1 MKIAV
6 FHNLPSGGAKR
17 ALRNHV
23 RHLTKLG
30 HLVDVYVPSTAN
42 EEFQS
47 LRNDAHSLRVFPA
60 KTTILGG
67 AYSTIRYVPP
77 VGVSLFDL
85 ERTEREI
92 AETIDGGD
100 YDVVLSEQD
109 RFTTSPFFLKYVR
122 KPLVYYCQQPSR
134 IQEASI
140 EDVYRDTGYKKIQ
153 SVRQSMWTW
162 AFAKRLSEID
172 RSNASFANYI
182 LANSY
187 FSRESIMRA
196 YGLNS
201 FVSYLGVDTTLFRP
215 MGSSRERLVL
225 TVGSCTPAKGF
236 DFIVRSLSRV
246 NSSIR
251 PKLIVV
257 SNFANLRWKS
267 HIEELA
273 RRLSVDVEIRSLVED
288 EELVLLYNS
297 AELVLYAPYL
307 EPFGLVPLEAMACG
321 TPVVAIKEGGVRES
335 VVHDRSGILVDRD
348 EEMFAKATEA
358 LLRDSQSRKAIARE
372 ASRTIVTSWT
382 MEAAGDRLYGH
393 LLRAKESWRD
403 KTQQET
409 KRFSP
414 PGSTTKHS
422 H

>member
-17 ALRNHV
+17 ALCNHV
-23 RHLTKLG
+23 RHLTRLG

-42 EEFQS
+42 EDFQS
-47 LRNDAHSLRVFPA
+47 LRNDAHSLRVFPV
-60 KTTILGG
+60 KTTILGV

-77 VGVSLFDL
+77 VRVSLFDL
-85 ERTEREI
+85 DRTERGI

-109 RFTTSPFFLKYVR
+109 RFTSSPFLLKYVR

-140 EDVYRDTGYKKIQ
+140 ESVYRDTGYEKSQ
-153 SVRQSMWTW
+153 SAWQSMWVR
-162 AFAKRLSEID
+162 AFAKRLSKID
-172 RSNASFANYI
+172 RSNASFATYI

-215 MGSSRERLVL
+215 MGLSRERFVL
-225 TVGSCTPAKGF
+225 TVGGCTPTKGF

-246 NSSIR
+246 GSSIR

-257 SNFANLRWKS
+257 SNSVNLRWKS
-267 HIEELA
+267 CLEELA

-288 EELVLLYNS
+288 EELILLYNS
-297 AELVLYAPYL
+297 AELVVYAPYL

-321 TPVVAIKEGGVRES
+321 TPVVAVREGGVRET
-335 VVHDRSGILVDRD
+335 VIHDRTGILVDRD
-348 EEMFAKATEA
+348 EGIFSKATET
-358 LLRDSQSRKAIARE
+358 LLRDPLKRDVIAQE
-372 ASRTIVTSWT
+372 ARRVILESWT
-382 MEAAGDRLYGH
+382 LEAAGARLYDH
-393 LLRAKESWRD
+393 LLRAKESH
-403 KTQQET
+403 KNTATSEM
-409 KRFSP
+409 K
-414 PGSTTKHS
+414 GSNS
-422 H
+422 A

>member
-23 RHLTKLG
+23 RRLTKLG
-30 HLVDVYVPSTAN
+30 HLVDVYVPSTAD
-42 EEFQS
+42 EEFLS

-67 AYSTIRYVPP
+67 AWSTIRYVPL

-92 AETIDGGD
+92 AETIDRGD
-100 YDVVLSEQD
+100 YDVVFSEQD
-109 RFTTSPFFLKYVR
+109 RFTSSPFFLKYVR

-140 EDVYRDTGYKKIQ
+140 ECVYRDTGYKNIQ
-153 SVRQSMWTW
+153 SVWQSMWAW
-162 AFAKRLSEID
+162 AFSKRLFELD
-172 RSNASFANYI
+172 RLNASFANYI

-201 FVSYLGVDTTLFRP
+201 SVSYLGVDTTLFRP
-215 MGSSRERLVL
+215 MGLSRENLVL

-236 DFIVRSLSRV
+236 DFIVKSISRI
-246 NSSIR
+246 NPSTR

-257 SNFANLRWKS
+257 SNSVDLKWRS
-267 HIEELA
+267 CIEELA
-273 RRLSVDVEIRSLVED
+273 RRLTVDVEIRSMIED
-288 EELVLLYNS
+288 EELVQLYNT
-297 AELVLYAPYL
+297 AKLVLYAPYL

-321 TPVVAIKEGGVRES
+321 TPVVAVKEGGVRES
-335 VVHDRSGILVDRD
+335 IVHDRSGILVDRN
-348 EEMFAKATEA
+348 EEMFAKATET
-358 LLRDSQSRKAIARE
+358 LLRDSLGREAIARG
-372 ASRTIVTSWT
+372 ASRTIVASWT
-382 MEAAGDRLYGH
+382 LEAAGDRLYGH
-393 LLRAKESWRD
+393 LLRAKEFWNE
-403 KTQQET
+403 KTEQET

-414 PGSTTKHS
+414 PRVHY
-422 H
+422 

>member
-1 MKIAV
+1 MNIAV

-30 HLVDVYVPSTAN
+30 HLVDVFVPSTAN
-42 EEFQS
+42 EEFLS
-47 LRNDAHSLRVFPA
+47 LRNDAHSLRVFPT

-100 YDVVLSEQD
+100 YDVVFSEQD
-109 RFTTSPFFLKYVR
+109 RFTWSPFFLKYVR

-140 EDVYRDTGYKKIQ
+140 ECVYRDTGYKKTQ
-153 SVRQSMWTW
+153 SVWQSMWAW
-162 AFAKRLSEID
+162 AFAKRMSEID
-172 RSNASFANYI
+172 RLNASYANYI

-201 FVSYLGVDTTLFRP
+201 SVSYLGVDTTLFRP
-215 MGSSRERLVL
+215 MGLSREHMIL

-236 DFIVRSLSRV
+236 DFIVKSLSRI
-246 NSSIR
+246 SPSIR

-257 SNFANLRWKS
+257 SNFVNLKWRS
-267 HIEELA
+267 CIEELA
-273 RRLSVDVEIRSLVED
+273 RRLSVDVEIRGPIED

-297 AELVLYAPYL
+297 AKLVLYAPYL

-321 TPVVAIKEGGVRES
+321 TPVVGVKEGGVRES

-348 EEMFAKATEA
+348 EGMFAKATET
-358 LLRDSQSRKAIARE
+358 LLRDSLSRETIARE
-372 ASRTIVTSWT
+372 ASLTIGEFWT
-382 MEAAGDRLYGH
+382 LEAAGDRLFGH
-393 LLRAKESWRD
+393 LLRAKESWKG
-403 KTQQET
+403 KTEQET
-409 KRFSP
+409 KR
-414 PGSTTKHS
+414 
-422 H
+422 